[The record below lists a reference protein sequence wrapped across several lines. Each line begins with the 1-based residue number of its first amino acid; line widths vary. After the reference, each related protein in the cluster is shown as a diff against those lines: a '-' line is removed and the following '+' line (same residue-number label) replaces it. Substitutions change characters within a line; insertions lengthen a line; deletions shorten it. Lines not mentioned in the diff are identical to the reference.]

1 MLLRRTFLTALLGL
15 PAVALAAPA
24 AEASWLTDGARGA
37 GRAVNRTGRAANR
50 GVTRAGRA
58 VGLGSR
64 RTRRNVARGERR
76 VARRVFG
83 RPRRSRR

>member
-1 MLLRRTFLTALLGL
+1 MILRRAFLIALAGL
-15 PAVALAAPA
+15 PAVALAAPG
-24 AEASWLTDGARGA
+24 AEASWLSQGARRA
-37 GRAVNRTGRAANR
+37 GRAVTRTGRAANR

-64 RTRRNVARGERR
+64 RTRRNVSRGERR

-83 RPRRSRR
+83 RPRR

>member
-1 MLLRRTFLTALLGL
+1 MLLRRTFLTALFGL
-15 PAVALAAPA
+15 PAIALAAPA
-24 AEASWLTDGARGA
+24 EASWVTQGASRA
-37 GRAVNRTGRAANR
+37 GRAVTRTGRAANR

-64 RTRRNVARGERR
+64 RTSRTARRGERA
-76 VARRVFG
+76 VGRRVFG